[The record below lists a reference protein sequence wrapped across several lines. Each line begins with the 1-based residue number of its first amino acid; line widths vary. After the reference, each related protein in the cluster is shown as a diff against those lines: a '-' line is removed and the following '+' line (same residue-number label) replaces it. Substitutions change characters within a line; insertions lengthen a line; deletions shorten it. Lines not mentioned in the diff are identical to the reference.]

1 MLKYIAKRLLY
12 VLFIAFII
20 SMVLFF
26 IFKQIPGDM
35 SLFLVD
41 PEIALKNPELY
52 EQLLADARASLGYG
66 QPIVT
71 QYIRWLGT
79 VLQGNLG
86 YSVINSLKVTEYVKD
101 PIRNTVYLNIFVLVF
116 VFIIAV
122 PLGIISAVKRYT
134 TFDNGVQIGTIIG
147 ISVPSFFIALIAIFI
162 FSVNLGWF
170 PTGGMQSPGF
180 SGTGWALF
188 VHRIPY
194 IILPVSV
201 MTFASLAG
209 ITRYIRGA
217 MIDVLT
223 KDYIR
228 TARSKGLANRVVIL
242 SHAFRNALI
251 PVVTIM
257 TWWIIGIFGGSV
269 IIESIFRWNGIG
281 QLLIQALRQGDYTV
295 MMGMNMFYAILS
307 LVGNVVMD
315 IGYMIVD
322 PRVKLT

>member
-12 VLFIAFII
+12 VVFIALII

-26 IFKQIPGDM
+26 IFKQIPGDTAR
-35 SLFLVD
+35 FLVD
-41 PEIALKNPELY
+41 QEIALKDPVLY

-66 QPIVT
+66 QPIVI
-71 QYIRWLGT
+71 QYFRWLTT

-86 YSVINSLKVTEYVKD
+86 YSVISNEKVLEYVRD
-101 PIRNTVYLNIFVLVF
+101 PIKNTVYLNIFVLVF
-116 VFIIAV
+116 VFIISV

-134 TFDNGVQIGTIIG
+134 TFDNGVQIGTIVG

-162 FSVNLGWF
+162 FSVNLGWL

-180 SGTGWALF
+180 TGTGWDLF
-188 VHRIPY
+188 VHRLRY
-194 IILPVSV
+194 IILPVTV
-201 MTFASLAG
+201 MTFSSLAG

-223 KDYIR
+223 KDFIR
-228 TARSKGLANRVVIL
+228 TARSKGLSGRVIVI

-257 TWWIIGIFGGSV
+257 TWWIIGVFGGSV

-281 QLLIQALRQGDYTV
+281 SLLIQALRQSDYTV

-307 LVGNVVMD
+307 LVGNIVMD
-315 IGYMIVD
+315 IGYMVVD

>member
-1 MLKYIAKRLLY
+1 MLKYIGKRLLY
-12 VLFIAFII
+12 VAFIALII
-20 SMVLFF
+20 SMILFF

-35 SLFLVD
+35 SRFLVD
-41 PEIALKNPELY
+41 QELALKNPVLY
-52 EQLLADARASLGYG
+52 EQMLAEARISLGYG
-66 QPIVT
+66 QPVVV
-71 QYIRWLGT
+71 QYFRWLGT

-86 YSVINSLKVTEYVKD
+86 YSVIHNLKVTEYVRQ
-101 PIRNTVYLNIFVLVF
+101 PIRNTVFLNVFVLVF
-116 VFIIAV
+116 VFIISV

-134 TFDNGVQIGTIIG
+134 TFDNSVQIGTIIG
-147 ISVPSFFIALIAIFI
+147 ISVPSFFIGLIAIFI
-162 FSVNLGWF
+162 FAVNLRWL
-170 PTGGMQSPGF
+170 PTGGMQSPSF

-194 IILPVSV
+194 LVLPVLV
-201 MTFASLAG
+201 MTFSSLAG

-228 TARSKGLANRVVIL
+228 TARSKGLSSRVVIL

-257 TWWIIGIFGGSV
+257 TWWIIGVFGGSV

-281 QLLIQALRQGDYTV
+281 SVLIMALRQSDYTV
-295 MMGMNMFYAILS
+295 MMAMNMFYAILS
-307 LVGNVVMD
+307 LLGNVVMD

-322 PRVKLT
+322 PRVTLN